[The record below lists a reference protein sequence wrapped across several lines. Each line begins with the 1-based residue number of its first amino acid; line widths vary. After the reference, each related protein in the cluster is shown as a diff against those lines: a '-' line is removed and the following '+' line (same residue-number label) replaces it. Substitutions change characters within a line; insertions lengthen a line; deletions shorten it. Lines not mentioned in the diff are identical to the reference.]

1 MRVFTLG
8 TSNRKPYDFTK
19 ILSKYGIEVVFD
31 VRRFPTSQFPQFN
44 RDNLQALCQSQQV
57 EYIFV
62 GNELGGYRQDWYKDF
77 IKTEEFKRGVE
88 IIKRTGQN
96 RVSVIL
102 CAELLPDR
110 CHRRF
115 IAEALAKQ
123 GVEITHIIDENRIWH
138 PETEHGRKK
147 IKPG

>member
-31 VRRFPTSQFPQFN
+31 VRRFPTSQFTHFN
-44 RDNLQALCQSQQV
+44 RDTLQSLCQSQGV
-57 EYIFV
+57 EYIFL
-62 GNELGGYRQDWYKDF
+62 GNELGDYQQDRHKDY
-77 IKTEEFKRGVE
+77 IKSEEFKRGVE

-96 RVSVIL
+96 RVSAIL
-102 CAELLPDR
+102 CAELLPDH

-115 IAEALAKQ
+115 IAEELAKQ
-123 GVEITHIIDENRIWH
+123 KVDITHIIDENRTWQ
-138 PETEHGRKK
+138 PKK
-147 IKPG
+147 